1 MTAEPVAGI
10 VEHLFRTEAGRI
22 TALLVRIL
30 GVSRLSLAEDAT
42 QDALIAALHHW
53 PRTGV
58 PGNPPAWLLQVAR
71 RKAIDALR
79 RERSFHERT
88 DAIRAGLELEAVT
101 GRNTDDGEP
110 LGDDQLALAFLCCH
124 PALSAESRVALT
136 LKLVGGFGAGEIARA
151 ILADERAVGQRLVRA
166 KRTLRAADAPFE
178 LPSAAELPARIDSVL
193 EALYLMFN
201 EGYAAHEGDAL
212 LRRDC
217 CLEALRLAE
226 RLLPLAGPAGPK
238 VHALAA
244 LYCFHLARFDARIDV
259 HGAIVLLANQDRS
272 SWNPDFVARGYR
284 HFDESAQGDELTA
297 YHLEAELAACHVVA
311 SSWEATDWDRIL
323 TVYDRLL
330 ELTDSPVVAL
340 SRMVAAREAGRSS
353 GTLAEI
359 EALRNVPSL
368 RHYLPFHWLRGDL
381 LADLGRTAEAAAAF
395 DEALELTRCEPVRG
409 MLRERRRGL
418 RQDDVDS

>member
-1 MTAEPVAGI
+1 VTAEPVTGI

-30 GVSRLSLAEDAT
+30 GVSRLSIAEDAT

-58 PGNPPAWLLQVAR
+58 PANPPAWLLQVAR

-79 RERSFHERT
+79 RERSFHDRSG
-88 DAIRAGLELEAVT
+88 AIRAELEAAT
-101 GRNTDDGEP
+101 GRGPDDGEP
-110 LGDDQLALAFLCCH
+110 LSDDQLALAFLCCH

-151 ILADERAVGQRLVRA
+151 FLADERAVAQRLLRA

-178 LPSAAELPARIDSVL
+178 LPPAAELPARIDSVL

-226 RLLPLAGPAGPK
+226 RLIPLAGRAAPK

-244 LYCFHLARFDARIDV
+244 LFCFHLARFDARIDV
-259 HGAIVLLANQDRS
+259 HGAIVLLADQDRS
-272 SWNPDFVARGYR
+272 SWSPAFVARGYR

-297 YHLEAELAACHVVA
+297 YHLEAELAACHVAA

-330 ELTDSPVVAL
+330 ELTGSPVVAL
-340 SRMVAAREAGRSS
+340 SRIVAAREAGRSS
-353 GTLAEI
+353 GSIAEI
-359 EALRNVPSL
+359 DALRSVPAL

-381 LADLGRTAEAAAAF
+381 LADLGRTTEAAAAF
-395 DEALELTRCEPVRG
+395 DAALELTRCEPVRG
-409 MLRERRRGL
+409 LLRERRKGL
-418 RQDDVDS
+418 RADDVDC

>member
-30 GVSRLSLAEDAT
+30 GVSRLALAEDAT

-53 PRTGV
+53 PRSGV
-58 PGNPPAWLLQVAR
+58 PANPPAWLLHVAR

-101 GRNTDDGEP
+101 GRGTDDGEP

-151 ILADERAVGQRLVRA
+151 FLADERAVAQRLVRA

-178 LPSAAELPARIDSVL
+178 LPTAAELPARIDSVL

-201 EGYAAHEGDAL
+201 EGYVAHEGDAL
-212 LRRDC
+212 LRRD
-217 CLEALRLAE
+217 
-226 RLLPLAGPAGPK
+226 
-238 VHALAA
+238 
-244 LYCFHLARFDARIDV
+244 
-259 HGAIVLLANQDRS
+259 
-272 SWNPDFVARGYR
+272 
-284 HFDESAQGDELTA
+284 
-297 YHLEAELAACHVVA
+297 
-311 SSWEATDWDRIL
+311 
-323 TVYDRLL
+323 
-330 ELTDSPVVAL
+330 
-340 SRMVAAREAGRSS
+340 
-353 GTLAEI
+353 
-359 EALRNVPSL
+359 
-368 RHYLPFHWLRGDL
+368 
-381 LADLGRTAEAAAAF
+381 
-395 DEALELTRCEPVRG
+395 
-409 MLRERRRGL
+409 
-418 RQDDVDS
+418 